1 MDCVKENNE
10 TKMVYGG
17 ENSMRGKNTQQPS
30 VYTAI
35 KILQGSIRTNVK
47 NLIQ

>member
-1 MDCVKENNE
+1 MI
-10 TKMVYGG
+10 
-17 ENSMRGKNTQQPS
+17 RKNTQQPS

-47 NLIQ
+47 NVIQEEATSVG